1 MANDLSTRLQEVV
14 HRHDELTSMMSDPS
28 IASDPTKIQHLARE
42 QSQIDAFA
50 TLARGYLTFEQE
62 LAEARTLLAESV
74 DDREFETMARD
85 EISQIE
91 AKIAELRPQVLDYLQ
106 PRDPNDNKNVIVEI
120 RAGTGGDEAAL
131 FAADLYRMYTRY
143 AERLRW
149 IVEIVDVH
157 EIGIGGYKEI
167 VFEIRGSGAYSR
179 LKFESG
185 VHRVQR
191 VPATEAQGRIHTSTA
206 TVAVLPEAEDVE
218 IQVNPEDLRT
228 DIFRAG
234 GAGGQN
240 VNKVESAVR
249 LTHLPTGIVVQCQDE
264 RSQLQNRAKAMAVL
278 RARLLDL
285 EVRKQQ
291 NQVSESRRSQVGS
304 GERSEKI
311 RTYNFPED
319 RITDHRIGLKVHQVE
334 RVLDGDL
341 DAIVEG
347 MIAAN
352 RQYGEADAA

>member
-1 MANDLSTRLQEVV
+1 MANDLITRLQEVV
-14 HRHDELTSMMSDPS
+14 HRHDELTSMMSDPV

-42 QSQIDAFA
+42 QSQIDGFA
-50 TLARGYLTFEQE
+50 ALARDYLGSEQE

-74 DDREFETMARD
+74 DDREFEVMARE
-85 EISQIE
+85 EISRIE
-91 AKIAELRPQVLDYLQ
+91 AKLAELRPKVLDQLQ
-106 PRDPNDNKNVIVEI
+106 PRDPNDKKNVIVEI

-149 IVEIVDVH
+149 TVEIVDLH
-157 EIGIGGYKEI
+157 EIGIGGYKEVI
-167 VFEIRGSGAYSR
+167 FEIRGAGAYSR

-218 IQVNPEDLRT
+218 IQVNPEDIRV

-291 NQVSESRRSQVGS
+291 SQVSESRRSQVGS